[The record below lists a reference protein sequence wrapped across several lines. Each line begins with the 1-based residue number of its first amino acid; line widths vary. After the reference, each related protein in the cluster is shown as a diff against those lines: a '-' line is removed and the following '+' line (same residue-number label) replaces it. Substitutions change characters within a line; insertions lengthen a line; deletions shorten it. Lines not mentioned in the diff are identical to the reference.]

1 MYLRKKNFYTPSK
14 LLFLSLIF
22 KRMSVETILYQLLL
36 EHECVILPNFGG
48 FIVRES
54 PCNYNATKE
63 IIKPYSKSIFFN
75 QHLLENDGL
84 LINAISRI
92 KDKSY
97 TDATIEL
104 EAWVKQLSEQIENEG
119 KHTIKNIGSFTKGSE
134 GNKWFAADPTLNLSL
149 QTYGLRPVKA
159 AIISE
164 SIFKEEEPI
173 FEIKPLADNKPIETF
188 TIKRTNWKA
197 WVAAA
202 SIALV
207 AHIGYLTIEGFQ
219 SKTSNQAAII
229 TLPSTTVTEVA
240 PAEANVQTDTMAVVP
255 EIIENAPEMVQPIIE
270 ETAPTTVIESTP
282 IEPAIAKTETT
293 TSSSEEQIIEPAP
306 ILGTVSDS
314 LVGRYK
320 LEVNALNHIKDL
332 SKLGIIGRVE
342 KNDQGLFEVK
352 VSSNN

>member
-1 MYLRKKNFYTPSK
+1 
-14 LLFLSLIF
+14 
-22 KRMSVETILYQLLL
+22 MSVEIILYQLLL

-92 KDKSY
+92 KEKSY

-104 EAWVKQLSEQIENEG
+104 EAWVKRLSDQIENEG
-119 KHTIKNIGSFTKGSE
+119 KITIKNIGSFTKGSE

-159 AIISE
+159 AVISE
-164 SIFKEEEPI
+164 SIIQEVEPK
-173 FEIKPLADNKPIETF
+173 FEIKPLADNKPLETF

-219 SKTSNQAAII
+219 SKNNNHAAII
-229 TLPSTTVTEVA
+229 PMPTTNANIATVEA
-240 PAEANVQTDTMAVVP
+240 PVQTDTIATTS
-255 EIIENAPEMVQPIIE
+255 EIVESAPELINPVSD
-270 ETAPTTVIESTP
+270 ETSTTSTPVNESTP
-282 IEPAIAKTETT
+282 TEAPITKTEST
-293 TSSSEEQIIEPAP
+293 TSNEEQVNDPTPIISSV
-306 ILGTVSDS
+306 TDS

-332 SKLGIIGRVE
+332 SKIGIIGRVE
-342 KNDQGLFEVK
+342 KNEQGLFEVK